1 MSTATVTASSL
12 FKSIFPESDWTEF
25 ATTDYEEIFQKLT
38 SAGPL
43 NARAAAFMQKAKIKL
58 GLHQQYK
65 SGAGW
70 TVLRN
75 ITLAPDAKLGDTY
88 TLCLISHELFHLQQ
102 SIWMRLS
109 VQGEL
114 LAWQYQ
120 KQAYHELTGKDIGDH
135 GEAYGGT
142 KEHWDQ
148 LAPLSADSRED
159 LLTAQ
164 RLMKKVAPD
173 YRSDCLPLFPLTKEV
188 GEFLKQGK
196 ITAAISVVRN
206 LITCR

>member
-1 MSTATVTASSL
+1 MSTYKKMVSSL
-12 FKSIFPESDWTEF
+12 FKSIFPESDWKELT
-25 ATTDYEEIFQKLT
+25 ATDYEEVFQNLKK
-38 SAGPL
+38 AGSL
-43 NARAAAFMQKAKIKL
+43 NARAASYFHDAKIKL
-58 GLHQQYK
+58 GFHEQYK

-75 ITLAPDAKLGDTY
+75 ITLEPGAKLTDAH

-120 KQAYHELTGKDIGDH
+120 KQAYRELTGRDIGDR
-135 GEAYGGT
+135 GEAYNGT
-142 KEHWDQ
+142 KPHWDELSQ
-148 LAPLSADSRED
+148 LAANLRED
-159 LLTAQ
+159 LRTAQ
-164 RLMKKVAPD
+164 LLMKKVSPD
-173 YRSDCLPLFPLTKEV
+173 YRSDCLPLFPLNKEIRY
-188 GEFLKQGK
+188 FLKRGK
-196 ITAAISVVRN
+196 LIEVFQVIWN

>member
-1 MSTATVTASSL
+1 MSTATLTSSSL
-12 FKSIFPESDWTEF
+12 FRSVFPESDWSELSP
-25 ATTDYEEIFQKLT
+25 TDCDQICQKLT
-38 SAGPL
+38 SAGSL
-43 NARAAAFMQKAKIKL
+43 NSAAAAYLKFARVKL
-58 GLHQQYK
+58 GFHQQYK

-75 ITLAPDAKLGDTY
+75 ITLTPGANLNDAS

-114 LAWQYQ
+114 RAWQYQ
-120 KQAYHELTGKDIGDH
+120 KQAYYELTGKEIGDH

-142 KEHWDQ
+142 KPYWDELAQ
-148 LAPLSADSRED
+148 LSTNSRED

-164 RLMKKVAPD
+164 GLMKKVSPD
-173 YRSDCLPLFPLTKEV
+173 YRSDCLPLFSLTKEI
-188 GEFLKQGK
+188 EYFLKQGK
-196 ITAAISVVRN
+196 VTEAVRVVWK